1 VVSIAAMGAMVT
13 EALEAADR
21 LEQVGVVADVVC
33 VTSPDLLF
41 RALRARQGRQ
51 EGSSWILEQVFP
63 ARRATPLVTL
73 LDGHP
78 HTLAF
83 LAAVHGVPSALL
95 GVSGYGQSGSLA
107 EVYRYHGIDS
117 DAVVRAALDL
127 AE

>member
-1 VVSIAAMGAMVT
+1 MGAMVT

>member
-1 VVSIAAMGAMVT
+1 
-13 EALEAADR
+13 
-21 LEQVGVVADVVC
+21 
-33 VTSPDLLF
+33 
-41 RALRARQGRQ
+41 
-51 EGSSWILEQVFP
+51 
-63 ARRATPLVTL
+63 
-73 LDGHP
+73 
-78 HTLAF
+78 LAF